1 VTIVFDESRDLV
13 RRALEKAFDGE
24 QGVEIVQEPE
34 EVFLHRPDVDAYL
47 LNRPLAHYNY
57 VLQVPLP
64 PLSVPPGTPRLVSS
78 APLYRTR
85 PAHFPDFTS
94 APYVI
99 AEPVFSPDLKPDE
112 LTFED
117 IMQLKFGAVF
127 EAVKR
132 LNASGTAPRIGQ
144 LGSYLEH
151 VFKIAEGVS
160 EDAIQRAIRGP
171 YRAYR
176 DHRSTL

>member
-34 EVFLHRPDVDAYL
+34 EVFL
-47 LNRPLAHYNY
+47 
-57 VLQVPLP
+57 

-160 EDAIQRAIRGP
+160 EDAIQRAIRGL